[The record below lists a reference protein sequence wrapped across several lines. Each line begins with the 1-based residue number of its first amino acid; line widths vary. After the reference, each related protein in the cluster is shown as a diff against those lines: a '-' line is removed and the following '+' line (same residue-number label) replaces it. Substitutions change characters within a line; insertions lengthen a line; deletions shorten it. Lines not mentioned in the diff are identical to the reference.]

1 MKEKIPAIAT
11 TGYKSRPADCLL
23 AQQTA
28 EKLGIPYVRRG
39 HISYED
45 LRAQYDATF
54 LLVVKKGGLRLET
67 SDGELFFHPN
77 MAHVRVR
84 ELGRGQ
90 KDHMAEAMGIREG
103 DAVLD
108 CTLGLGADAIVAS
121 FIAGERGKVT
131 ALEKSPLIYEIVR
144 HGLSHFLA
152 GNYDLHAAMR
162 RIEAKQAN
170 YEEFLCR
177 LPDDSYDVVY
187 FDPMFRHPLKDSVQL
202 APLRLLAEPAPVSL
216 AAVAEARRVA
226 RRRVVLK
233 ENSRSL
239 EFARLGF
246 SRIVGGKYSPVHYG
260 VLNAGVQESSV

>member
-1 MKEKIPAIAT
+1 MKEKILAIAT
-11 TGYKSRPADCLL
+11 TGYRSRPADCQL
-23 AQQTA
+23 AQETA
-28 EKLGIPYVRRG
+28 VRLQIPYVKRE
-39 HISYED
+39 HISYDD
-45 LRAQYDATF
+45 LRAQYNAAY

-67 SDGELFFHPN
+67 PDGELFFHPN

-84 ELGRGQ
+84 HLGFGQ
-90 KDHMAEAMGIREG
+90 KDHMVEAMGLRAG
-103 DAVLD
+103 DRVLD

-144 HGLSHFLA
+144 HGLAHFSA

-162 RIEAKQAN
+162 RIEVEQAD
-170 YEEFLCR
+170 YADFLR
-177 LPDDSYDVVY
+177 SLPASSYDVVY

-202 APLRLLAEPAPVSL
+202 VPLRPLAEPAPVSP
-216 AAVAEARRVA
+216 AAVAEACRVA

-246 SRIVGGKYSPVHYG
+246 TEIAGGKYSPVHYG
-260 VLNAGVQESSV
+260 VLTI

>member
-1 MKEKIPAIAT
+1 MEEKNLAIVT

-23 AQQTA
+23 AQETA
-28 EKLGIPYVRRG
+28 ERLGIPFVKRR
-39 HISYED
+39 HVSYED
-45 LRAQYDATF
+45 LRAQYGALF
-54 LLVVKKGGLRLET
+54 VLVVKKGGLRLET

-90 KDHMAEAMGIREG
+90 KDHMVEAMGIGEG
-103 DAVLD
+103 DTVLD
-108 CTLGLGADAIVAS
+108 CTLGLGADSITAS

-144 HGLSHFLA
+144 HGLAHFSA
-152 GNYDLHAAMR
+152 GNYDLHAAMHRVEVR
-162 RIEAKQAN
+162 RAD
-170 YEEFLCR
+170 YEDFLR
-177 LPDDSYDVVY
+177 TLP
-187 FDPMFRHPLKDSVQL
+187 
-202 APLRLLAEPAPVSL
+202 AESAPVSL
-216 AAVAEARRVA
+216 SAVAEACRVA

-246 SRIVGGKYSPVHYG
+246 SHIAGGKYSPVHYG
-260 VLNAGVQESSV
+260 VLDV